1 MDEIHTPDSSRYFH
15 AAGFDER
22 QANGERQ
29 LQLSKEFV
37 REWLMA
43 NDFMGKPGQN
53 VPEMSDE
60 WLAVISG
67 RYIELYEKLIGEK
80 FVPMDIDN
88 QVTYD
93 QIVECLKTMPK

>member
-1 MDEIHTPDSSRYFH
+1 
-15 AAGFDER
+15 
-22 QANGERQ
+22 
-29 LQLSKEFV
+29 
-37 REWLMA
+37 
-43 NDFMGKPGQN
+43 
-53 VPEMSDE
+53 MSDE